1 MREAA
6 MDKIKSIRCVLM
18 PLLFGLTL
26 TIPASAEVNSYPSR
40 AVTIVVAF
48 APGGATDV
56 VARAVAQRLSE
67 AWGRPVIIEN
77 KGGASTQIGAGY
89 VAKSTPDGYTLL
101 ATADTTFVINPHLFR
116 KLSYDPDKDFLPI
129 SGLGKINQAL
139 VVHPSVPMQTVG
151 DLIAAAKASPG
162 TLNYGSF
169 GVGSA
174 PHLSMELLQA
184 LVGIKLNAVHYK
196 GGGPALIDVIAGH
209 IPMMFINVGLM
220 VQPWEAG
227 QLRPLA
233 VGSDE
238 RLSRFPQIP
247 TVAETVGGFKAAYW
261 FGLFAPRGTPA
272 DIVAKINDDVQR
284 IMMSPD
290 FREKFLDPNL
300 YAPSLGTPEQFTS
313 EIKADAERWGKII
326 KDANLPIEE

>member
-1 MREAA
+1 MREEVNH
-6 MDKIKSIRCVLM
+6 MIKSIRHVLM
-18 PLLFGLTL
+18 MLLFGFESLV
-26 TIPASAEVNSYPSR
+26 PASAQVNSYPSR
-40 AVTIVVAF
+40 TVTIVVAF

-77 KGGASTQIGAGY
+77 KGGASTQIGASY
-89 VAKSTPDGYTLL
+89 VAKSAADGYTLL
-101 ATADTTFVINPHLFR
+101 ATADTTFVINPHLFH
-116 KLSYDPDKDFLPI
+116 KLSYDPDKEFVPI

-151 DLIAAAKASPG
+151 DLIAAAKVSLGA
-162 TLNYGSF
+162 LNYGSF

-184 LVGIKLNAVHYK
+184 LVGIKLSAVHYK

-233 VGSDE
+233 IGSEE

-247 TVAETVGGFKAAYW
+247 TIAESVNGFRATYW
-261 FGLFAPRGTPA
+261 FGLFAPRGTPP
-272 DIVAKINDDVQR
+272 DIVAKINSDVQR
-284 IMMSPD
+284 IMIDPV
-290 FREKFLDPNL
+290 FHEKFLDPNF
-300 YAPSLGTPEQFTS
+300 YSSSIGTPEQFAS

-326 KDANLPIEE
+326 RDANLSIEE

>member
-1 MREAA
+1 MREGAQP
-6 MDKIKSIRCVLM
+6 MIKSMRYALTM
-18 PLLFGLTL
+18 LLFGLTPL
-26 TIPASAEVNSYPSR
+26 VPASAEVNSFPSR

-67 AWGRPVIIEN
+67 IWGHPVIIEN
-77 KGGASTQIGAGY
+77 KGGASTQIGASY
-89 VAKSTPDGYTLL
+89 VAKSAADGYTLL
-101 ATADTTFVINPHLFR
+101 ATADTTFVINPHLFH
-116 KLSYDPDKDFLPI
+116 KLSYDPIKDFVPI

-162 TLNYGSF
+162 ALNYGSF

-233 VGSDE
+233 IGSE
-238 RLSRFPQIP
+238 GRLGRFPQVP
-247 TVAETVGGFKAAYW
+247 TVAESVSGFKATYW

-272 DIVAKINDDVQR
+272 DVVAKINGDVQR
-284 IMMSPD
+284 IMNDPV
-290 FREKFLDPNL
+290 FREKFLDPNF
-300 YAPSLGTPEQFTS
+300 YSPSLGTPEQFAS

-326 KDANLPIEE
+326 HDANLPIEE

>member
-1 MREAA
+1 MREDVCH
-6 MDKIKSIRCVLM
+6 MIKSILYVLM
-18 PLLFGLTL
+18 ILLFGFESLV
-26 TIPASAEVNSYPSR
+26 PASAQVNSYPSR
-40 AVTIVVAF
+40 TVTIVVAF

-77 KGGASTQIGAGY
+77 KGGASTQIGASY
-89 VAKSTPDGYTLL
+89 VAKSAADGYTLL
-101 ATADTTFVINPHLFR
+101 ATADTTFVINPHLFH
-116 KLSYDPDKDFLPI
+116 KLSYDPDKEFVPI

-162 TLNYGSF
+162 ALNYGSF

-184 LVGIKLNAVHYK
+184 LVGIKLSAVHYK

-233 VGSDE
+233 IGSE
-238 RLSRFPQIP
+238 ASTPPSGALSEAGLV
-247 TVAETVGGFKAAYW
+247 TTW
-261 FGLFAPRGTPA
+261 FQASVPFA
-272 DIVAKINDDVQR
+272 
-284 IMMSPD
+284 
-290 FREKFLDPNL
+290 L
-300 YAPSLGTPEQFTS
+300 YA
-313 EIKADAERWGKII
+313 
-326 KDANLPIEE
+326 